1 LATRTLKDIQAPY
14 QPSDNMREMPN
25 AVHAVIVWIMHYGYW
40 ALFGLLMLGIVGL
53 PVPDETLLTFAGY
66 LVFRHK
72 FALLP
77 TLAAAFFGSLC
88 GMSLSYGLG
97 RTLGRMAVER
107 LGQWLHLAPARLDT
121 VQAWYHHHGRYT
133 LLVGY
138 FLPGVRHLTAYVAG
152 WSKLPLPTFMLFA
165 AIGGLC
171 WSSAF
176 IVLGYGLGNEWRRW
190 SGAVHRLVVLASM
203 LVLVTAALVILII
216 RRQARSAGSRT
227 PPSHS

>member
-1 LATRTLKDIQAPY
+1 MATII
-14 QPSDNMREMPN
+14 
-25 AVHAVIVWIMHYGYW
+25 HWIAHYGYW

-66 LVFRHK
+66 LVFRQE

-77 TLAAAFFGSLC
+77 TLAAAFCGSLC

-107 LGQWLHLAPARLDT
+107 LSQWFHLAPAQVDT
-121 VQAWYHHHGRYT
+121 VEAWYHRYGTYT

-152 WSKLPLPTFMLFA
+152 WSKLPLPTFGLFA
-165 AIGGLC
+165 ATGGLC

-176 IVLGYGLGNEWRRW
+176 IALGYGVGHEWKRW
-190 SGAVHRLVVLASM
+190 SGSAHRLGVLASL
-203 LVLVTAALVILII
+203 LVLIAAVLIILIL
-216 RRQARSAGSRT
+216 RRRARSRGGRT
-227 PPSHS
+227 PVSET

>member
-1 LATRTLKDIQAPY
+1 MATI
-14 QPSDNMREMPN
+14 M
-25 AVHAVIVWIMHYGYW
+25 HWIAHYGYW

-66 LVFRHK
+66 LVFRQK

-77 TLAAAFFGSLC
+77 TLAAAFCGSLC

-107 LGQWLHLAPARLDT
+107 LGQWFHLAPAQVDT
-121 VQAWYHHHGRYT
+121 VQAWYHRYGTYT

-152 WSKLPLPTFMLFA
+152 WSKLPLPTFALFA
-165 AIGGLC
+165 ATGGLC

-176 IVLGYGLGNEWRRW
+176 IALGYGLGNEWKRW
-190 SGAVHRLVVLASM
+190 SGSVHRLGVLSSL
-203 LVLVTAALVILII
+203 LVLIAAVLVILIV
-216 RRQARSAGSRT
+216 RRRARSSGGRAPVSET
-227 PPSHS
+227 

>member
-1 LATRTLKDIQAPY
+1 MMATI
-14 QPSDNMREMPN
+14 M
-25 AVHAVIVWIMHYGYW
+25 HWIAHYGYV

-66 LVFRHK
+66 LVFRQQ

-77 TLAAAFFGSLC
+77 TLAAAFCGSLC

-97 RTLGRMAVER
+97 RTLGRAAVER
-107 LGQWLHLAPARLDT
+107 LGQWLHLEPARLDT
-121 VQAWYHHHGRYT
+121 MEAWYHRHGRYT

-152 WSKLPLPTFMLFA
+152 WSKLPLPAFALFA
-165 AIGGLC
+165 SAGGLC

-176 IVLGYGLGNEWRRW
+176 IALGYGLGNEWKRW
-190 SGAVHRLVVLASM
+190 SGSAHRLGVLAS
-203 LVLVTAALVILII
+203 LLALIAAVLVALIV
-216 RRQARSAGSRT
+216 RRRARSSGGRT
-227 PPSHS
+227 PFGET